1 MEKTIKLTEERINFL
16 SDYLEKTKDAK
27 DQATLSNREKAAE
40 TMSNFKDLAETTK
53 SIVKKPTYEKA
64 ENLIEIIKVTI
75 DELIAHN
82 QKGLAGYQK
91 MLDSLNM
98 KINQKPEEADAEK
111 SIINDFKNVHTQ
123 LSSYIKQ
130 CMEVK
135 DELNVIIEKSVSV
148 EEEIEGVAV
157 IDLDGVTSI
166 ETSSEE
172 PKKEEIRHWDDE
184 ALWEATQLDD
194 VIESNTD
201 GDDNE
206 EEEKEEDDDDDINEK
221 YEQENKKEN
230 DTNEFPI

>member
-1 MEKTIKLTEERINFL
+1 
-16 SDYLEKTKDAK
+16 LEKTKDAK

-53 SIVKKPTYEKA
+53 SIVKQPTYEKA
-64 ENLIEIIKVTI
+64 ENLIEIIKVTV

-82 QKGLAGYQK
+82 QKGLAAYQK

-130 CMEVK
+130 CVEVK

-148 EEEIEGVAV
+148 EEELEGVAV
-157 IDLDGVTSI
+157 IDLDGVTSTETPI
-166 ETSSEE
+166 ENIDEE
-172 PKKEEIRHWDDE
+172 HKKEDVRHWDNED
-184 ALWEATQLDD
+184 LWEATQLED
-194 VIESNTD
+194 VIESN
-201 GDDNE
+201 
-206 EEEKEEDDDDDINEK
+206 DDDDDENINEK
-221 YEQENKKEN
+221 YEPENKKED

>member
-53 SIVKKPTYEKA
+53 SIVKQPTYEKA
-64 ENLIEIIKVTI
+64 ENLIEIIKVTV

-82 QKGLAGYQK
+82 QKGLAAYQK

-130 CMEVK
+130 CVEVK

-148 EEEIEGVAV
+148 EEELEGVAV
-157 IDLDGVTSI
+157 IDLDGVTSTETPI
-166 ETSSEE
+166 ENIDEE
-172 PKKEEIRHWDDE
+172 HKKEDVRHWDNED
-184 ALWEATQLDD
+184 LWEATQLED
-194 VIESNTD
+194 VIESN
-201 GDDNE
+201 
-206 EEEKEEDDDDDINEK
+206 DDDDDENINEK
-221 YEQENKKEN
+221 YEQENKKED